1 MSAILV
7 GAGLRRISSVPVA
20 ISRLLAVKLGG
31 AVSGYDERIFDKLG
45 EGNIFPDLAR
55 ISEMKQVIAAKIWPV
70 WKMLEKR
77 NSRLE

>member
-1 MSAILV
+1 MEVFLD
-7 GAGLRRISSVPVA
+7 
-20 ISRLLAVKLGG
+20 
-31 AVSGYDERIFDKLG
+31 DERIFDKLG

-55 ISEMKQVIAAKIWPV
+55 IREMKQVIAAKIWPV